1 MLLVKET
8 EDRQLIILNG
18 LGEVVAQ
25 HHKLPGRHKRV
36 IVAAHYAGLP
46 VLARPVSVPQA
57 IQLVTGAPELVLS
70 GAVPQVEARPLSVY
84 AQLSE
89 VSHD

>member
-8 EDRQLIILNG
+8 EDRQLIILNA

-46 VLARPVSVPQA
+46 VLVRPAQAPQA
-57 IQLVTGAPELVLS
+57 IQSVIDSPTLVPGGTM
-70 GAVPQVEARPLSVY
+70 PQVEARPLSVY

-89 VSHD
+89 VYHD